1 MKEFTFLRMTDKLMN
16 NEKTWSDFVKF
27 TQQMHCNSPQEDEKD
42 FEEEEEES
50 FSDIEKESYE
60 YYDLKCN
67 YNLL

>member
-16 NEKTWSDFVKF
+16 NEKTWMDFVKF
-27 TQQMHCNSPQEDEKD
+27 TQQMHYNCSQEDEKD
-42 FEEEEEES
+42 YDDDEES